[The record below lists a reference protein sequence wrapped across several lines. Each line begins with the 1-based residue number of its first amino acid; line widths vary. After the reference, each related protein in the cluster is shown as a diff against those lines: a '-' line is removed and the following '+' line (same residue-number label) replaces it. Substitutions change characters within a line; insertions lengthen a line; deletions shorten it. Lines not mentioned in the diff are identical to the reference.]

1 MQKNEV
7 NNSLKEAREAKGLT
21 QSDVSKALGFT
32 TPQFIS
38 NAERGLCQ
46 IPPKHYK
53 KLAKLVGRGVVLG
66 LIETRVERFSAK
78 LHKSL

>member
-1 MQKNEV
+1 MQK
-7 NNSLKEAREAKGLT
+7 NSLKEAREAKGLT
-21 QSDVSKALGFT
+21 QADLSEALGFT

-38 NAERGLCQ
+38 NAERGICQ

-53 KLAKLVGRGVVLG
+53 KLAKLVGRSAVLG
-66 LIETRVERFSAK
+66 LIENRVERFSEK

>member
-1 MQKNEV
+1 MQKETV
-7 NNSLKEAREAKGLT
+7 SLKDARVAKGLT
-21 QSDVSKALGFT
+21 QADLSKALGFS

-46 IPPKHYK
+46 IPPRHYK
-53 KLAKLVGRGVVLG
+53 KLAKLVGRNAVLG
-66 LIETRVERFSAK
+66 LIEFRINKFSEK